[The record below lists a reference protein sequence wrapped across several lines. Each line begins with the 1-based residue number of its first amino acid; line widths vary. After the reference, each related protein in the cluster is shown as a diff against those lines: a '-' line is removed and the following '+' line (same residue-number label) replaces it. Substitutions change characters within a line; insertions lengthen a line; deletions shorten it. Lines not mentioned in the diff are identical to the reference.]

1 MTLVRAQLAGAKSSL
16 AFNVISRTANKA
28 AAYSAAWSSAYLGV
42 GVDHDRQLLAKVRT
56 RACTHAH
63 ALAHAHAHAHAHA
76 RRLALTHTRAH
87 MHACMP
93 KVRTRAAHARARLY
107 ALELRRSIRAAAHAH
122 ARRSCAPACM
132 PLTELRR
139 LSLGAPDPPE
149 IAPRELARPPP
160 PRRHDSFSRELA
172 R

>member
-63 ALAHAHAHAHAHA
+63 ARTHVRKHNRMHEHA
-76 RRLALTHTRAH
+76 
-87 MHACMP
+87 
-93 KVRTRAAHARARLY
+93 
-107 ALELRRSIRAAAHAH
+107 
-122 ARRSCAPACM
+122 
-132 PLTELRR
+132 
-139 LSLGAPDPPE
+139 LSA
-149 IAPRELARPPP
+149 
-160 PRRHDSFSRELA
+160 
-172 R
+172 